1 MVKSYISLTKPR
13 ICLLVLIT
21 TYLGYYIGLRSID
34 MFMTTSDEWLVFF
47 HLVLGT
53 LLSSAGACAL
63 NQAIEYKSDRKMKRT
78 SNRAIP
84 SGIISPKKGLLFGTI
99 LSIFGISYLLFNI
112 STLVSFLSFITIFT
126 YIAIYTPM
134 KKFSS
139 LNTLIGAIPGALPP
153 VGGWFAANSEFSSI
167 ATLLFGIMF
176 CWQIPHF
183 LSLAYMYA
191 KDYEKGG
198 FKMLPSIYSN
208 QIQTRIHIVFF
219 TISLIS
225 ITFYLYLNS
234 ILSDIYLYGN
244 FFLSLLF
251 LFYVTQFVFSVTRD
265 NAKKLFLASIV
276 YLPLLLL
283 LVILSS

>member
-112 STLVSFLSFITIFT
+112 SILVSFLSFITIFT

-134 KKFSS
+134 KKFSES
-139 LNTLIGAIPGALPP
+139 KKKCFRCLCTPLAAYVACSFTAALGCLPAVGPVELRLSCAARHQPDPP
-153 VGGWFAANSEFSSI
+153 YAMMNFDWCC
-167 ATLLFGIMF
+167 TDK
-176 CWQIPHF
+176 WHQI
-183 LSLAYMYA
+183 
-191 KDYEKGG
+191 DKG
-198 FKMLPSIYSN
+198 
-208 QIQTRIHIVFF
+208 
-219 TISLIS
+219 
-225 ITFYLYLNS
+225 
-234 ILSDIYLYGN
+234 
-244 FFLSLLF
+244 
-251 LFYVTQFVFSVTRD
+251 
-265 NAKKLFLASIV
+265 
-276 YLPLLLL
+276 
-283 LVILSS
+283 